1 MIEHFDYKVKQLI
14 SKKID
19 EKKDDLLSRQVSSYD
34 QYQYE
39 LGKLH
44 ALEGLLLDYQE
55 LLKEV
60 IKDE

>member
-1 MIEHFDYKVKQLI
+1 MEHFDYKVKQLI

-19 EKKDDLLSRQVSSYD
+19 QKRDDLLSRSVKSFD

-44 ALEGLLLDYQE
+44 ALEGFMLDYQD

-60 IKDE
+60 NKDE

>member
-1 MIEHFDYKVKQLI
+1 MDHFDYKVKQLI

-44 ALEGLLLDYQE
+44 ALEGLMLDYQD

-60 IKDE
+60 VKDE

>member
-34 QYQYE
+34 KYQYE

-44 ALEGLLLDYQE
+44 ALEGLMLDYQD

-60 IKDE
+60 VKDE

>member
-44 ALEGLLLDYQE
+44 ALEGLMLDYQD

-60 IKDE
+60 VKDE

>member
-60 IKDE
+60 VKDE

>member
-44 ALEGLLLDYQE
+44 ALEGLMLDYQD

>member
-1 MIEHFDYKVKQLI
+1 MEHFDYKVKQLI

-19 EKKDDLLSRQVSSYD
+19 EKRDDILSRQVNSFD

-44 ALEGLLLDYQE
+44 ALEGLFLDYLD

-60 IKDE
+60 NKDE

>member
-44 ALEGLLLDYQE
+44 ALEGLLMDYQE

>member
-1 MIEHFDYKVKQLI
+1 MEHFDYKVKQLI
-14 SKKID
+14 QKKVD
-19 EKKDDLLSRQVSSYD
+19 EKRDDLLSRSVKSFD

-44 ALEGLLLDYQE
+44 ALEGLMLDYQD

>member
-44 ALEGLLLDYQE
+44 ALEGLLMDYQE

-60 IKDE
+60 VKDE

>member
-1 MIEHFDYKVKQLI
+1 MEHFDYKVKQVI

-19 EKKDDLLSRQVSSYD
+19 QKRDDLLSRSVKSFD

-44 ALEGLLLDYQE
+44 ALEGLMLDYQD

-60 IKDE
+60 NKDE

>member
-44 ALEGLLLDYQE
+44 ALEGLMLDYQD

-60 IKDE
+60 IKEE

>member
-1 MIEHFDYKVKQLI
+1 MDHFDYKVKQLI

-44 ALEGLLLDYQE
+44 ALEGLFLDYQD

>member
-1 MIEHFDYKVKQLI
+1 MEHFDYKVKQLI

-19 EKKDDLLSRQVSSYD
+19 QKRDDLLSRSVKSFD

-44 ALEGLLLDYQE
+44 ALEGLMLDYQD

-60 IKDE
+60 NKNE

>member
-44 ALEGLLLDYQE
+44 ALVGLMLDYQD

-60 IKDE
+60 VKDE

>member
-1 MIEHFDYKVKQLI
+1 MDHFDYKVKQLI

-19 EKKDDLLSRQVSSYD
+19 EKRDDILSRQVNSFD

-39 LGKLH
+39 LGNLH
-44 ALEGLLLDYQE
+44 SLAGLFLDYQD

-60 IKDE
+60 NKNE

>member
-44 ALEGLLLDYQE
+44 ALEGLMLDYE
-55 LLKEV
+55 DLLKEV

>member
-44 ALEGLLLDYQE
+44 ALEGLLMDYQE
-55 LLKEV
+55 YSTCSHASE
-60 IKDE
+60 

>member
-1 MIEHFDYKVKQLI
+1 MEHFDYKVKQLI

-19 EKKDDLLSRQVSSYD
+19 QKRDDLLSRSAKSFD

-44 ALEGLLLDYQE
+44 ALEGLMLDYQD

-60 IKDE
+60 NKDE